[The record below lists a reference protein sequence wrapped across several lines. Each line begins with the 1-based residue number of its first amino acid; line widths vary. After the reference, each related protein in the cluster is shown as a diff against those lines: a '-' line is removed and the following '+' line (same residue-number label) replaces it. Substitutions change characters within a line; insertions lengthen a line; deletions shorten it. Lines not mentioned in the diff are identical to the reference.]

1 MPAAD
6 RTDAP
11 RPGTRHPHHARE
23 RALKILFQAD
33 LRGQDPR
40 VLLHDLVADRAGV
53 ALLDDL
59 DPDEPA
65 AIALE
70 GESALEPLRRPDAPP
85 LDVYTRTLV
94 EGVADHRA
102 SIDRTIER
110 FAHRWSVPRMPVVD
124 RNVLRLAVYELHH
137 QDTPPAVVIDEA
149 LVLAGDF
156 AATERSV
163 PFINGVLESIRR
175 ELDQQ
180 DVGGLPGTAPSG
192 DPSTEPGD
200 VPGDGPGVG
209 PGGDAPS

>member
-1 MPAAD
+1 MPAPD

-33 LRGQDPR
+33 LRNQDAR
-40 VLLHDLVADRAGV
+40 VVLHDLLGDRDAV

-70 GESALEPLRRPDAPP
+70 GEAALDATRRAAVAP
-85 LDVYTRTLV
+85 LDEYTRVLV

-110 FAHRWSVPRMPVVD
+110 FAHRWSVPRMPVID
-124 RNVLRLAVYELHH
+124 RNVLRLAVYELRH

-175 ELDQQ
+175 E
-180 DVGGLPGTAPSG
+180 T
-192 DPSTEPGD
+192 PGD
-200 VPGDGPGVG
+200 QDDSAHTPVEAPAEAPVESPDAGDTIPDV
-209 PGGDAPS
+209 